1 MSIDLGKI
9 KSRLNTLQNA
19 QSSKSVMWKPVQGK
33 QVIRIVPYK
42 FNLANP
48 FFEGLFYYNLGSNRT
63 ILSPATFGEAD
74 PVMDFANNLKK
85 TGEKEDW
92 RAAKRMEPKLRTY
105 VPIIVRG
112 EENEPVR
119 FWGFG
124 KTVYQ
129 ELLAVIADPD
139 YGDITDPM
147 NGRDITLEYISAED
161 AGKNWPETRVRIKPN
176 PSPLHDDSS
185 KAKSFLENQQ
195 KIEDIWTVPTF
206 DEMKKLLEN
215 WLNPTDEV
223 VNSDDED
230 DDSTPVQSTKPKTS
244 NFELKQNAPAV
255 QEERAELVPAG
266 SVGRASAVEQVSKD
280 FDALFGD

>member
-1 MSIDLGKI
+1 MSIDLSKI

-63 ILSPATFGEAD
+63 ILSPSTFGEAD
-74 PVMDFANNLKK
+74 PVMDFANNLKR

-105 VPIIVRG
+105 VPVIVRG
-112 EENEPVR
+112 EENEGVR

-139 YGDITDPM
+139 YGDITDPQT
-147 NGRDITLEYISAED
+147 GRDITLEYVSAED
-161 AGKNWPETRVRIKPN
+161 AGKAYPETRVRIKPN
-176 PSPLHDDSS
+176 QSLLDDNETKS
-185 KAKSFLENQQ
+185 ASFLENQQ

-206 DEMKKLLEN
+206 DEMKTLLEN

-223 VNSDDED
+223 ASDDT
-230 DDSTPVQSTKPKTS
+230 DSTPVQSKEVKPAG
-244 NFELKQNAPAV
+244 FELKQTAPVEQKATV
-255 QEERAELVPAG
+255 ETVSSN
-266 SVGRASAVEQVSKD
+266 SVERASAVDQIGKD
-280 FDALFGD
+280 FDALFGE

>member
-1 MSIDLGKI
+1 
-9 KSRLNTLQNA
+9 
-19 QSSKSVMWKPVQGK
+19 MWKPVQGK

-63 ILSPATFGEAD
+63 ILSPSTFGEAD
-74 PVMDFANNLKK
+74 PVMDFANNLKR

-105 VPIIVRG
+105 VPVIVRG
-112 EENEPVR
+112 EENEGVR

-139 YGDITDPM
+139 YGDITDPQT
-147 NGRDITLEYISAED
+147 GRDITLEYVSAED
-161 AGKNWPETRVRIKPN
+161 AGKAYPETRVRIKPN
-176 PSPLHDDSS
+176 QSLLDDNETKS
-185 KAKSFLENQQ
+185 ASFLENQQ

-206 DEMKKLLEN
+206 DEMKTLLEN

-223 VNSDDED
+223 ASDDT
-230 DDSTPVQSTKPKTS
+230 DSTPVQSKEVKPAG
-244 NFELKQNAPAV
+244 FELKQTAPVEQKATV
-255 QEERAELVPAG
+255 EPVSSN
-266 SVGRASAVEQVSKD
+266 SVERASAVDQIGKD
-280 FDALFGD
+280 FDALFGE